1 MSAVEFEKTILAELL
16 ETLQKLP
23 GLFVKNSQYE
33 SWPIPSCRVDAEI
46 DLDAAGR
53 SITLIVE
60 IKSRSIYPRDVRD
73 ILWRLRD
80 MGLFSK
86 WGKLHVK
93 EVPFL
98 VAESISPGARELL
111 RNENVGYFDKGG
123 TVYIPAQGAFYFHDK
138 PVPKSAE
145 KTAKALF
152 SAKRSQVSHALL
164 RASFDWFNVKTIAE
178 LAEVSN
184 ATASEALS
192 AFERYE
198 WLDKRGSGPTKERRL
213 KEPSSLLNAWAK
225 ASKAKASPTYRRFY
239 VPMKKPEEIASQISE
254 ICERLDA
261 RFVATGEI
269 AGQRYAPFLSHIS
282 QCKCKL
288 SSGTVL
294 DQIVGELD
302 ARPVNEGAN
311 LLVAEVRSSSH
322 FLFKEKIEGVW
333 CASPVLIYLELI
345 HGSGRSADL
354 AEHLRREQMRI

>member
-1 MSAVEFEKTILAELL
+1 MKNMSAVEFEKTILAELL

-152 SAKRSQVSHALL
+152 SAKHSQVSHAPLP
-164 RASFDWFNVKTIAE
+164 
-178 LAEVSN
+178 VS
-184 ATASEALS
+184 
-192 AFERYE
+192 
-198 WLDKRGSGPTKERRL
+198 P
-213 KEPSSLLNAWAK
+213 
-225 ASKAKASPTYRRFY
+225 
-239 VPMKKPEEIASQISE
+239 
-254 ICERLDA
+254 
-261 RFVATGEI
+261 
-269 AGQRYAPFLSHIS
+269 
-282 QCKCKL
+282 
-288 SSGTVL
+288 
-294 DQIVGELD
+294 
-302 ARPVNEGAN
+302 
-311 LLVAEVRSSSH
+311 
-322 FLFKEKIEGVW
+322 
-333 CASPVLIYLELI
+333 
-345 HGSGRSADL
+345 
-354 AEHLRREQMRI
+354 